1 MAEPVQTQQHEWQD
15 SQRLIA
21 LLGEQRDLYQR
32 LRQLSEQQRT
42 LITGDRPELLL
53 GILRDR
59 QALVGALARLNEQL
73 SPFRQNWDRMY
84 ADLAAEARDRVNG
97 LLQEIN
103 RLLRVI
109 LRTDQEDTALLT
121 ARKQAAGQ
129 ELAALNG
136 GRSAHAAYQPQA
148 DKQPAGSADVTG

>member
-1 MAEPVQTQQHEWQD
+1 MAEQVQTQPHEWQD
-15 SQRLIA
+15 AQRLIA

-53 GILRDR
+53 GILRER

-73 SPFRQNWDRMY
+73 SPFRQHWDRMY
-84 ADLAAEARDRVNG
+84 ADLAAEARDAVNA
-97 LLQEIN
+97 LLQDIN

-109 LRTDQEDTALLT
+109 LRTDQEDTALLS

-129 ELAALNG
+129 ELTALSG
-136 GRSAHAAYQPQA
+136 GRSANAAYQPQTQ
-148 DKQPAGSADVTG
+148 QPAGSADVTG